1 VVDQASSVES
11 SAPEE
16 DEELEGEPGEG
27 EDGPEDTESQPAAGE
42 PTTKWAI
49 RGAVV
54 GAVAGSAVGAGV
66 GALVA
71 RRPEALRQARDL
83 IGGNVRQ
90 VATAAGFAA
99 AEVVTSK
106 GLNQLGSGDQ
116 NGDRAQLMKQSAKEA
131 GVAAAKAAR
140 DSLVSLRQEGG
151 SS

>member
-1 VVDQASSVES
+1 MADQASSVES

-16 DEELEGEPGEG
+16 DEEREGEPGEG
-27 EDGPEDTESQPAAGE
+27 EEETESQPAAGE

-54 GAVAGSAVGAGV
+54 GAVAGGAVGAGV

-71 RRPEALRQARDL
+71 RRPEALRQAKDL
-83 IGGNVRQ
+83 VGGNVRQ
-90 VATAAGFAA
+90 IATAAGVAA

-106 GLNQLGSGDQ
+106 GLSQLVTGDQ

-131 GVAAAKAAR
+131 GAAAAKAAR

-151 SS
+151 GSG